1 MNTNRDA
8 VKMKQTRVMILQS
21 INRLNP
27 GGVLIRMLYRSMV
40 GFYENYS
47 LSLLDKD
54 LWYLKKKGY
63 VEYVDDKLGR
73 EDIFEEKVIGLTAE
87 GKEIADRTQTDS
99 ALEI

>member
-1 MNTNRDA
+1 MNADRDA
-8 VKMKQTRVMILQS
+8 VKMKQLRVMILQS

-27 GGVLIRMLYRSMV
+27 GGVLVRTLYRSII

-54 LWYLKKKGY
+54 IWYLKKKGY
-63 VEYVDDKLGR
+63 VEYVDNKLGGT
-73 EDIFEEKVIGLTAE
+73 DIFEEKVIGLTAE
-87 GKEIADRTQTDS
+87 GKEIADRTQTDD